1 MPLIQNTGNY
11 GCVAAI
17 QTYTVQSQLTSNTK
31 ATLSLSELA
40 VNTSVPASAP
50 GGQ

>member
-1 MPLIQNTGNY
+1 MPLIQNSGNY

-17 QTYTVQSQLTSNTK
+17 QTYTVQPQITSNTK
-31 ATLSLSELA
+31 SALSELQVDSLA
-40 VNTSVPASAP
+40 AASAP